1 LLVSSITC
9 EVRIGA
15 PLAAFA
21 AMSAPE
27 STEPFPAL
35 SPVPTAANE
44 QPNAQ
49 PGDAGQEHVGR
60 SRRSSTASSIGR
72 RSRQASLYARRASA
86 SVGSAF
92 LTSNPPLGMWQ
103 ATGEVASQIPTLP
116 DIKSGSFGQEGW
128 NHEGQMERRGT
139 NPHEIH
145 RKRLARTSSATT
157 RTRRSSS
164 RATGTPGTISEEVQY
179 FPAVESQENRK
190 ETKRV
195 PTTIKEAPATEDG
208 QLGVEGERP

>member
-1 LLVSSITC
+1 
-9 EVRIGA
+9 
-15 PLAAFA
+15 
-21 AMSAPE
+21 MSAPE

-35 SPVPTAANE
+35 SPVPTATNE
-44 QPNAQ
+44 QTNAQ
-49 PGDAGQEHVGR
+49 PRDAGREDVGR
-60 SRRSSTASSIGR
+60 SRRSSTASSIGE
-72 RSRQASLYARRASA
+72 RSRRASLYARRASA
-86 SVGSAF
+86 SIGSAF
-92 LTSNPPLGMWQ
+92 MTSNPPLGMWQ

-116 DIKSGSFGQEGW
+116 DIKSGSFGQDGW

-179 FPAVESQENRK
+179 FPAMESQEDRK

-195 PTTIKEAPATEDG
+195 PTTINEGQAPEVARA
-208 QLGVEGERP
+208 GVEEEKP

>member
-1 LLVSSITC
+1 
-9 EVRIGA
+9 
-15 PLAAFA
+15 
-21 AMSAPE
+21 MSAPE

-49 PGDAGQEHVGR
+49 PGDAGQEYVAR

-86 SVGSAF
+86 SIGSAF
-92 LTSNPPLGMWQ
+92 MTSNPPLGMWQ

-116 DIKSGSFGQEGW
+116 DIKSGSFGQDGW

-157 RTRRSSS
+157 RTRRGSS
-164 RATGTPGTISEEVQY
+164 RVTGTPGTISEEVQY
-179 FPAVESQENRK
+179 FPVMESQELGK

-195 PTTIKEAPATEDG
+195 PTTIKEGQAGEDG
-208 QLGVEGERP
+208 QLGVEGETP